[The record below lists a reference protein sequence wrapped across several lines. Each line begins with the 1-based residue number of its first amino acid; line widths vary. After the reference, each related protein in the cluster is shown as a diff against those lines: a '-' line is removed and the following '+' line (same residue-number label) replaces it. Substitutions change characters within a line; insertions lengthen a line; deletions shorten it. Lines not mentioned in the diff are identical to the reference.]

1 MPTTLEAT
9 SHHSSRKLSTL
20 LPLRAIQNHSFHYET
35 PCIYSLTFIHI
46 FFYRSRVSNLS
57 FDGSVSY
64 ENLNMDHISKLCTE
78 GYSQSCVIR
87 ALGIAR
93 NDLAM
98 ARDILQEFSPTPS
111 DSKNLSKTNQNC
123 TMMDFTKKDSSPQKN
138 QNYINHTYQL
148 TF

>member
-1 MPTTLEAT
+1 MQLFGLKIVQNT
-9 SHHSSRKLSTL
+9 SRTPVGKADSFVYS
-20 LPLRAIQNHSFHYET
+20 PLYLFSNLYT
-35 PCIYSLTFIHI
+35 Y

-111 DSKNLSKTNQNC
+111 DSKNLLSKTNQNC
-123 TMMDFTKKDSSPQKN
+123 TMLDFTKKDSSPQKN
-138 QNYINHTYQL
+138 
-148 TF
+148 

>member
-1 MPTTLEAT
+1 MPTPRDNFSGSWL
-9 SHHSSRKLSTL
+9 
-20 LPLRAIQNHSFHYET
+20 Y
-35 PCIYSLTFIHI
+35 CIFSY

-111 DSKNLSKTNQNC
+111 DSKNLSSKTNQNC
-123 TMMDFTKKDSSPQKN
+123 TMLDFTKKDSSPQKN
-138 QNYINHTYQL
+138 
-148 TF
+148 

>member
-1 MPTTLEAT
+1 MYKKADG
-9 SHHSSRKLSTL
+9 SRIPIFLVLVILFVFS
-20 LPLRAIQNHSFHYET
+20 
-35 PCIYSLTFIHI
+35 

-123 TMMDFTKKDSSPQKN
+123 TMLDFTKKDSSPQKN
-138 QNYINHTYQL
+138 
-148 TF
+148 